1 MRLRIAVPAIL
12 LLLVTAFIQPSFAQS
27 SDCTGREAEAQL
39 RSTDPLYAD
48 AMEVGRDLIDHGL
61 IVKCILT
68 PSIFD
73 GTFDGQSGSALY
85 RTDRGE
91 FWVLFLPKA
100 ETFDALQI
108 MEQKQGE
115 TYVYTFRGTPTP
127 HSPPHSPLRMEAR
140 KAYFINSG
148 NRLFVVMDD
157 ADLAESIQTAF
168 RQSPNAVDSCPV
180 TKPPL
185 MAFNPPSPYPAELP
199 ASSFWFGTEN
209 LWTMLPMNGT
219 WKGLPHYLPTD
230 SAFRNKLFWLHEGY
244 DWRTENPPS
253 LVVTGRR
260 LDAPAPPLTMD
271 EHANS
276 GWTDDSHHPFMVV
289 GIFIPTLGC
298 WQITG
303 DYKGN
308 KLTFIVLVRE

>member
-1 MRLRIAVPAIL
+1 MRLRIALPAIL
-12 LLLVTAFIQPSFAQS
+12 LLLVTALIQPSFAQS
-27 SDCTGREAEAQL
+27 SDCTGIKAQL
-39 RSTDPLYAD
+39 RSTDPFYAD
-48 AMEVGRDLIDHGL
+48 AMEVARDLIDHGL

-85 RTDRGE
+85 RTDKGE

-108 MEQKQGE
+108 IEQKQGE
-115 TYVYTFRGTPTP
+115 TYVYTFRGTPTT
-127 HSPPHSPLRMEAR
+127 HSPPYSPVGMYAR
-140 KAYFINSG
+140 KTYFINSR

-157 ADLAESIQTAF
+157 ANLAASIQAAVS
-168 RQSPNAVDSCPV
+168 RSPNPSDSCPV

-209 LWTMLPMNGT
+209 LWTNLPMNGT
-219 WKGLPHYLPTD
+219 WKGFPHSRPTD
-230 SAFRNKLFWLHEGY
+230 SALRNKLFWWHDGY
-244 DWRTENPPS
+244 DWRTENPPN
-253 LVVTGRR
+253 LTVTGKR
-260 LDAPAPPLTMD
+260 LDATAPPLATD
-271 EHANS
+271 EHTNA
-276 GWTDDSHHPFMVV
+276 GWTDDQNHAFMVA
-289 GIFIPTLGC
+289 GIFVPTLGC

-308 KLTFIVLVRE
+308 RLTFIVLVTE